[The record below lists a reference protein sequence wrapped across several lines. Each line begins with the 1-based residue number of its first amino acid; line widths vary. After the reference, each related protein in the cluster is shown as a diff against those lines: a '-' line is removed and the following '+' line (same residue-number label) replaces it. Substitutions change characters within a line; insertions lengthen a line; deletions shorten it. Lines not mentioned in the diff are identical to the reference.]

1 MDPRVLELLK
11 NPKNIQSEDLNL
23 LKEEIHAFPYIQ
35 NIRALHLYGVH
46 LYDKENYQKEL
57 SVTAAYTTDKKI
69 LYQLINGK
77 IQHKPAPE
85 ISEEKKSLKPAE
97 SEGRYAYKDKG
108 FPIKRDQPTENGVE
122 KQETVPHIPEPP
134 KESKPVFVKGERNR
148 ILFEGEENFLDEKN
162 TGTIDLESTLESGTL
177 VIQKQDVIEE
187 PALDEPIV
195 GERAV
200 EKIIDAEEP
209 VSENPQEEF
218 TPETIINEDEIA
230 LPSEKEEIKDDS
242 ELSFHET
249 ETLPSEIADNEE
261 EHYSV
266 EEHVEDQKE
275 VTAAEETDHQTDEV
289 PEEFTAE
296 EIINVSKPSVQEEQK
311 VEEDDAELSFHGMEA
326 FLPDV
331 KIQANTDEI
340 ASAEV
345 IQSSTNKHEDEM
357 RRLIEEVE
365 KKMKVAKESVSEPK
379 IEEPETTD
387 HEISFAET
395 QQFHFWS
402 TEKED
407 KPIVDEV
414 VTGHIE
420 DEADSIETVEAPE
433 PPVQKEELQKVQEEV
448 KSAWKPMSLEAH
460 IPDSLLNKS
469 AGKPEQKIEEPAQEQ
484 NIPLVIE
491 KAEDSQIET
500 EPQQQQDNEPVKTEE
515 EPVDAGIENSTAA
528 VEKEKQDEAPVM
540 NVSFFSSDISS
551 LPVSRA
557 EKEEVNE
564 KEEMALEKE
573 TVQNIL
579 DSNVP
584 GFINTWQ
591 SWLKIDRPED
601 HEEQEPKTEDKIKVI
616 DAFIENNPK
625 ISQLREEGSYVIKEK
640 KGDISHLMTETLANL
655 YVEQKLYSKAIKAFE
670 ILKQKHP
677 EKTEHFNAK
686 IAHVNDIKSG
696 K

>member
-85 ISEEKKSLKPAE
+85 ITEEKKTLKPAE

-108 FPIKRDQPTENGVE
+108 FPIKRDQSAENGVE

-162 TGTIDLESTLESGTL
+162 TGTIDIESTLESGTL
-177 VIQKQDVIEE
+177 VIQKQDVIDEPVGEPIVEE
-187 PALDEPIV
+187 PA
-195 GERAV
+195 V
-200 EKIIDAEEP
+200 EEVINKEEP
-209 VSENPQEEF
+209 FLENPQEEF

-230 LPSEKEEIKDDS
+230 LPSEKEEISDDS
-242 ELSFHET
+242 ALSFHET
-249 ETLPSEIADNEE
+249 ETLPSEIANNKEE
-261 EHYSV
+261 NHPV
-266 EEHVEDQKE
+266 EELTEDQKE
-275 VTAAEETDHQTDEV
+275 VTAAEEIDHQKEEV
-289 PEEFTAE
+289 SEEFTAE

-331 KIQANTDEI
+331 KIQANTEVI
-340 ASAEV
+340 ESTEV

-365 KKMKVAKESVSEPK
+365 KKMKAAKESVSEPK

-414 VTGHIE
+414 VTEHIE
-420 DEADSIETVEAPE
+420 DEAESIETAEAPK

-460 IPDSLLNKS
+460 IPDSLLNKP
-469 AGKPEQKIEEPAQEQ
+469 ADKTEQKIEEPAQEQ
-484 NIPLVIE
+484 NVLEAVE

-515 EPVDAGIENSTAA
+515 EPVNAGIEISNTAG
-528 VEKEKQDEAPVM
+528 EKEKQDEAPVM

-591 SWLKIDRPED
+591 SWLKIDRPEEA
-601 HEEQEPKTEDKIKVI
+601 EEQEPKTEDKIKVI
-616 DAFIENNPK
+616 NAFIENNPK

>member
-23 LKEEIHAFPYIQ
+23 LKEEIHAFPYVQ

-85 ISEEKKSLKPAE
+85 NTEEKKSPKPAE
-97 SEGRYAYKDKG
+97 SEVRYAYQDKG

-122 KQETVPHIPEPP
+122 KQEYEPIAYMPEPA
-134 KESKPVFVKGERNR
+134 EEIKPIFVKGERNR

-162 TGTIDLESTLESGTL
+162 TGTIDIESTLESGTL

-187 PALDEPIV
+187 PIIEEPT
-195 GERAV
+195 V
-200 EKIIDAEEP
+200 EEVIKKEEP
-209 VSENPQEEF
+209 VVENPKEEF

-230 LPSEKEEIKDDS
+230 LPSEKEEVNDDS

-261 EHYSV
+261 QDHAV
-266 EEHVEDQKE
+266 EELAEDQKE
-275 VTAAEETDHQTDEV
+275 EIPQEV
-289 PEEFTAE
+289 SAE
-296 EIINVSKPSVQEEQK
+296 EIINVSELNVQEEQK
-311 VEEDDAELSFHGMEA
+311 VEQEDAELSFHGMEA

-331 KIQANTDEI
+331 KIHANTEEI
-340 ASAEV
+340 TTPEV
-345 IQSSTNKHEDEM
+345 IQPSTNKHEDEM

-365 KKMKVAKESVSEPK
+365 KKMKVAKGSVSESK
-379 IEEPETTD
+379 TEEPETTD

-402 TEKED
+402 TEKES

-414 VTGHIE
+414 VTGRNE
-420 DEADSIETVEAPE
+420 NEAETVETVGAPE
-433 PPVQKEELQKVQEEV
+433 PPVQKESQQIQEEV

-460 IPDSLLNKS
+460 IPDSLLNKP
-469 AGKPEQKIEEPAQEQ
+469 ADKPEQKIEEPKQDQ
-484 NIPLVIE
+484 NVPEAIE
-491 KAEDSQIET
+491 KAEENPIET
-500 EPQQQQDNEPVKTEE
+500 EPQQQQDNEPVKTKE
-515 EPVDAGIENSTAA
+515 EPVDAGIETSNTA

-564 KEEMALEKE
+564 KEEMTLEKD

-591 SWLKIDRPED
+591 SWLKIDRPEEN
-601 HEEQEPKTEDKIKVI
+601 EEQEPKTEDKIKVI

-686 IAHVNDIKSG
+686 IAHVNDLKSG